1 MVWPLLVGCTDG
13 LSNIRELY
21 VSSVR
26 KIVDCYRWMEVQVMV
41 LGPLR
46 IGFEHHIIAL
56 VVTRYLKRVI
66 HAGFNLGQVLLVY
79 AIFFFKQALFYEY
92 SF

>member
-1 MVWPLLVGCTDG
+1 MVGPLLVGCTDG

-26 KIVDCYRWMEVQVMV
+26 KIVDGYRWMEVQVMV

-46 IGFEHHIIAL
+46 IGFEHQVVAL

-66 HAGFNLGQVLLVY
+66 HAGFDLGQVLLVD
-79 AIFFFKQALFYEY
+79 AIFFFKQALFHEY